1 MLGHAK
7 QVAFVGVRDL
17 DAAEHFYGD
26 VLGLDLLDAR
36 PFALVHD
43 APASQL
49 RITVVAEVPAAP
61 YTVLGW
67 KVADLEAEMDRL
79 VAAGVS
85 FNRYDGMVQDD
96 RGIWTAPDGAR
107 VAWFHDPDGN
117 NLSLQ
122 S

>member
-1 MLGHAK
+1 MLVHAK
-7 QVAFVGVRDL
+7 QVAFVGVSDL
-17 DAAEHFYGD
+17 DAAERFYGG

-43 APASQL
+43 TPANQL
-49 RITVVAEVPAAP
+49 RITVVSEVRAAP

-67 KVADLEAEMDRL
+67 KVTDIEGAMDRL

-85 FNRYDGMVQDD
+85 FNRYDGMDQDD
-96 RGIWTAPDGAR
+96 RGIWTSPEGAR
-107 VAWFHDPDGN
+107 IAWFRDPDGN

-122 S
+122 G